1 MGKLEGKIAVVTGG
15 NSGIG
20 LAAAEALV
28 AEGAHVFVTGR
39 RQAELEAAVAYIGS
53 NVTPVQGDVSKP
65 EDLDRLYSQV
75 THEKGKI
82 DVLFANAG
90 IGGRARLGEITD
102 KHIDDL
108 LSINI
113 KGVILTVQKALPLL
127 VPGASV
133 ILNASIVASKGFA
146 EWSVYSATKA
156 AVRSFARTW
165 SADLKGRDIRINAV
179 SPGVIDTPGYR
190 LIGLDET
197 QLAAYFAQSANTAPI
212 GRNGVPSDVAKVVGF
227 LASDDSRFITGSE
240 IFVDGG
246 IAQI

>member
-1 MGKLEGKIAVVTGG
+1 MGKLEGKIAVITGG

-20 LAAAEALV
+20 LATAEALV
-28 AEGAHVFVTGR
+28 VEGAYVFVTGR
-39 RQAELEAAVAYIGS
+39 RQAELDAAVAHICS
-53 NVTPVQGDVSKP
+53 NVTAVQGDVSKP

-75 THEKGKI
+75 KREKGKI

-90 IGGRARLGEITD
+90 IGPRARLGEITD
-102 KHIDDL
+102 KHIEDL

-113 KGVILTVQKALPLL
+113 KGVIHTVQKALPLL
-127 VPGASV
+127 APGASV
-133 ILNASIVASKGFA
+133 ILNASIVASRGFA

-165 SADLKGRDIRINAV
+165 SADLKGRGIRINAI

-190 LIGLDET
+190 LVGLDET
-197 QLAAYFAQSANTAPI
+197 QLAGFFAQTSNIAPI
-212 GRNGVPSDVAKVVGF
+212 GRNGVPSDVAKVVSF
-227 LASDDSRFITGSE
+227 LASDDSGFITGSE

>member
-28 AEGAHVFVTGR
+28 VEGAHVFVTGR
-39 RQAELEAAVAYIGS
+39 RQAELDAAIAYIGS
-53 NVTPVQGDVSKP
+53 NVTAVQGDVSKS
-65 EDLDRLYSQV
+65 EDLDRLYSKV
-75 THEKGKI
+75 KHEKGRI
-82 DVLFANAG
+82 DILFANAG

-127 VPGASV
+127 ARGASI
-133 ILNASIVASKGFA
+133 ILNASIAATKGFA

-165 SADLKGRDIRINAV
+165 SADLKGRDMSINAI
-179 SPGVIDTPGYR
+179 SPGVIDTPAYR

-197 QLAAYFAQSANTAPI
+197 QLAGWFAEAANTAPL
-212 GRNGVPSDVAKVVGF
+212 GRNGVPADVAKVVSF
-227 LASDDSRFITGSE
+227 LASNDSRFIAGSE

>member
-28 AEGAHVFVTGR
+28 VEGAHVFVTGR
-39 RQAELEAAVAYIGS
+39 RQAELDAAIAYIGS
-53 NVTPVQGDVSKP
+53 NVTAVQGDVSKS

-75 THEKGKI
+75 KHEKGRI
-82 DVLFANAG
+82 DILFANAG

-127 VPGASV
+127 ARGASI
-133 ILNASIVASKGFA
+133 ILNASIAATKGFA

-165 SADLKGRDIRINAV
+165 SADLKGRDIRINAI
-179 SPGVIDTPGYR
+179 SPGVIDTPAYR

-197 QLAAYFAQSANTAPI
+197 QLAGWFAEAANTAPL
-212 GRNGVPSDVAKVVGF
+212 GRNGVPADVAKVVSF

>member
-1 MGKLEGKIAVVTGG
+1 
-15 NSGIG
+15 
-20 LAAAEALV
+20 
-28 AEGAHVFVTGR
+28 
-39 RQAELEAAVAYIGS
+39 
-53 NVTPVQGDVSKP
+53 VQGDVSKP

-75 THEKGKI
+75 KHEKGKI

-90 IGGRARLGEITD
+90 IGDTARLGEITD

-113 KGVILTVQKALPLL
+113 KGVIFTVQKALPLL
-127 VPGASV
+127 APGASV

-146 EWSVYSATKA
+146 EWSIYSATKA

-197 QLAAYFAQSANTAPI
+197 QLAGFFAQTSNIAPI
-212 GRNGVPSDVAKVVGF
+212 GRNGAPSDVAKVVSF
-227 LASDDSRFITGSE
+227 LASDDSRFMTGSE

>member
-1 MGKLEGKIAVVTGG
+1 M
-15 NSGIG
+15 
-20 LAAAEALV
+20 
-28 AEGAHVFVTGR
+28 
-39 RQAELEAAVAYIGS
+39 
-53 NVTPVQGDVSKP
+53 QGDVSKP

-75 THEKGKI
+75 KHEKGKI

-90 IGGRARLGEITD
+90 IGNRARLGEITD

-113 KGVILTVQKALPLL
+113 KGVIFTVQKALPLL
-127 VPGASV
+127 APGASV

-165 SADLKGRDIRINAV
+165 SADLKGRDIRVNAV

-190 LIGLDET
+190 LVGLDET
-197 QLAAYFAQSANTAPI
+197 QLAGFFAKTASTAPI
-212 GRNGVPSDVAKVVGF
+212 GRNGVPSDVAKVVSF